1 MLSQDVSTPDRT
13 DDSGCAAVGC
23 RFSRILRNGRYLRN
37 DPQAGRGLPNLP
49 IAIVEQTPKH
59 SAASGPHAQT
69 IVIREAPRRSWIAWL
84 LLLMLGVSL
93 FFNLGQFGALLLT
106 LSGDVSAPNAP
117 IEVHHSG
124 AQNADAKIALVEVS
138 GTIMP
143 PFTKRILDTLDH
155 IENDRD
161 VKGVILVVDSP
172 GGLVADS
179 HQIYH
184 RLKKLREQRSN
195 LPVFVSMSRM
205 AASGGYYV
213 AMGAGPEGRIYA
225 EPTTWTGSIGVIIP
239 RYNVS
244 KLASDFGVQAEPLT
258 TGPYK
263 DALSPFRDMTD
274 DERVVWESILNDAY
288 DRFQEVI
295 LDGRAEQL
303 NADEVSALA
312 TGRIFTSQQALDNKL
327 IDKIGYLE
335 DAIDDLKGQLK
346 IAKAHVIRYQH
357 PLSLSEVFL
366 GASQA
371 RQKSDPIRE
380 LLDASVPRAM
390 YFCGWHAGMKSR

>member
-1 MLSQDVSTPDRT
+1 MLSQNVSTFDRI
-13 DDSGCAAVGC
+13 DDSGCAAVRH
-23 RFSRILRNGRYLRN
+23 RFSRFLRSGRYVRN
-37 DPQAGRGLPNLP
+37 DPQAARRLPNFP
-49 IAIVEQTPKH
+49 ETNVEHVSKSTP
-59 SAASGPHAQT
+59 SPNSPAQT

-84 LLLMLGVSL
+84 LLFFLGISL

-106 LSGDVSAPNAP
+106 LSGDATAPGAP

-124 AQNADAKIALVEVS
+124 SRNADAKIALVEVN

-143 PFTKRILDTLDH
+143 PFTERILDTLEH
-155 IENDRD
+155 IENDSD

-184 RLKKLREQRSN
+184 RLKKLREARN

-244 KLASDFGVQAEPLT
+244 KLATDFGVQAEPLT
-258 TGPYK
+258 TGPFK
-263 DALSPFRDMTD
+263 DALSPFRDMSD
-274 DERVVWESILNDAY
+274 DERAVWESILQDAFV
-288 DRFQEVI
+288 RFQEVI
-295 LDGRAEQL
+295 QDGRAGHL
-303 NADEVSALA
+303 DADEVKALA

-327 IDKIGYLE
+327 IDAVGFLE

-346 IAKAHVIRYQH
+346 LSKVNVIQYQH
-357 PLSLSEVFL
+357 PLSLSEVLL
-366 GASQA
+366 GSSQA
-371 RQKSDPIRE
+371 RQSADPVRE

-390 YFCGWHAGMKSR
+390 YFCGWHAGVQ